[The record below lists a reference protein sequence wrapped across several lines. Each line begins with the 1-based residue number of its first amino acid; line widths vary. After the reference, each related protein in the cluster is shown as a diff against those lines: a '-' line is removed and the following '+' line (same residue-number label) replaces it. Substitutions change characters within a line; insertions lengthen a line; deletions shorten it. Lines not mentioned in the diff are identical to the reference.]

1 MNMGRIALAALALVA
16 PAVLAAT
23 AMAQVERVE
32 KGNLV
37 IESIPEIPPEIIER
51 LNQYQNTRSASF
63 RSWTADGRGILI
75 TTRFGEVNQLHKLS
89 RPLGA
94 RRQMTFYP
102 EPVGAAAYR
111 PGPDRTAFYFQK
123 DVGGNENF
131 QLFYFDEATG
141 RTNLL
146 SDGTS
151 RNGAAVWSRDG
162 ALLAYQ
168 SNRRDSTN
176 WDIYVVDPDDRESIR
191 MVFEG
196 EGYWLPLDF
205 SPDGSK
211 LAILKYTS
219 ITNSNLAILDLENG
233 QVTPVEAGPGIAF
246 YGQSIFSPSG
256 NYLYFISDHDNEF
269 RTLRRYNLSTGR
281 VGTVSGDISWNVD
294 DFDLSPDGEFVA
306 FATNADGR
314 SELQF
319 RRLNA
324 PGSLPSPKLP
334 PAVISGLKFSPNG
347 SRLAF
352 TVNQATSPADVY
364 TYNFAAQRLTR
375 WTASEVGGLDTAKFS
390 APALVHYPTF
400 DEADGKPRMIP
411 AFVYRPS
418 GPGPHPVLVNIHG
431 GPESQARPVYSAAI
445 QYWINELGFAVIRP
459 NVRGSAGY
467 GKTYVSLDN
476 GFKREGSV
484 RDIGA
489 LLDWLANQPDLDQ
502 NRVVV
507 YGGSYG
513 GYMVLAS
520 MVHYSDRLLGAV
532 DIVGISNFVTF
543 LRNTRSYRRDLRRA
557 EYGDER
563 DPEMRAFQERISP
576 TNNTGR
582 ITKPLFIIQ
591 GLNDP
596 RVPVTE
602 SEQMLEKVRKRG
614 TPVWY
619 LMAKDEGHGFKKK
632 SNRDYMAA
640 SVALF
645 LTRLLA
651 PGETP

>member
-1 MNMGRIALAALALVA
+1 MRRVVLAAL
-16 PAVLAAT
+16 VLAAPLIL
-23 AMAQVERVE
+23 AAAAAAEVERIE

-37 IESIPEIPPEIIER
+37 IEGIPEIPAEIVER
-51 LNQYQNTRSASF
+51 LNQYQNTRSANF
-63 RSWTADGRGILI
+63 RGWTADGTGILI
-75 TTRFGEVNQLHKLS
+75 TTRFGEVNQLHKLT
-89 RPLGA
+89 RPGGA

-102 EPVGAAAYR
+102 EPVGSAAYR
-111 PGPDRTAFYFQK
+111 PGPGRSAFFFQK

-131 QLFYFDEATG
+131 QLFYFNEASG
-141 RTNLL
+141 RTDLL
-146 SDGTS
+146 TDGTS

-168 SNRRDSTN
+168 SNRRDGTN
-176 WDIYVVDPDDRESIR
+176 WDIYVVDPEDRESTR

-205 SPDGSK
+205 SPDRTK

-219 ITNSNLAILDLENG
+219 ITHSNLAILDLATG
-233 QVTPVEAGPGIAF
+233 QVMAVEAGPGTAF

-256 NYLYFISDHDNEF
+256 NYLYFVSDHGSEF
-269 RTLRRYNLSTGR
+269 RTLRRYNVSTGR
-281 VGTVSGDISWNVD
+281 AGTVTGDISWNVD
-294 DFDLSPDGEFVA
+294 DFDLSPDGELVA
-306 FATNADGR
+306 FATKADGR
-314 SELQF
+314 SELHF

-324 PGSLPSPKLP
+324 PGSLPAPKLP
-334 PAVISGLKFSPNG
+334 PTVIYGLKFSPDG
-347 SRLAF
+347 GRLAF

-364 TYNFAAQRLTR
+364 TYNFGARRLTR
-375 WTASEVGGLDTAKFS
+375 WTESEVGGLDTAKFA
-390 APALVHYPTF
+390 APELVHYPTF
-400 DEADGKPRMIP
+400 DEVDGEPRKIP

-418 GPGPHPVLVNIHG
+418 GPGPHPVLISIHG
-431 GPESQARPVYSAAI
+431 GPESQAQPVYSAAI
-445 QYWINELGFAVIRP
+445 QYWINELGLAVIRP

-476 GFKREGSV
+476 GFKREDSV

-489 LLDWLANQPDLDQ
+489 LLDWVAGQPDLDQ
-502 NRVVV
+502 DRVIV

-520 MVHYSDRLLGAV
+520 MVHFSDRLLGAV

-543 LRNTRSYRRDLRRA
+543 LKNTRSYRRDLRRA

-576 TNNTGR
+576 SNNTGR

-602 SEQMLEKVRKRG
+602 SEQMLEKVRQRG

-619 LMAKDEGHGFKKK
+619 LMAKDEGHGFRKK
-632 SNRDYMAA
+632 SNRDFMATA
-640 SVALF
+640 VALF
-645 LTRLLA
+645 LSRLLA
-651 PGETP
+651 PAEASQ